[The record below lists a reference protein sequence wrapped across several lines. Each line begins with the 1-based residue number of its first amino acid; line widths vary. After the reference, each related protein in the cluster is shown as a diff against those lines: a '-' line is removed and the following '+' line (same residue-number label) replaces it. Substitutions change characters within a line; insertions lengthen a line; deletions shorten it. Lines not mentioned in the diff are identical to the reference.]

1 MHFVR
6 KETGG
11 IAVPNIKSSE
21 RRVRSNERKAEYNKR
36 LKSELKTVVKK
47 AINAQEQDL
56 ANKDDVVKLAQKKI
70 DHAVSKGILHK
81 NTAARRKARIARIQ
95 PLAD

>member
-1 MHFVR
+1 M
-6 KETGG
+6 
-11 IAVPNIKSSE
+11 PNIKSSE

-56 ANKDDVVKLAQKKI
+56 VNKDDVVKQAQKKL

-81 NTAARRKARIARIQ
+81 NTAARRKARIARTQ

>member
-1 MHFVR
+1 M
-6 KETGG
+6 
-11 IAVPNIKSSE
+11 PNIKSSE

-56 ANKDDVVKLAQKKI
+56 VNKDDVVKLAQKKI

>member
-1 MHFVR
+1 M
-6 KETGG
+6 
-11 IAVPNIKSSE
+11 PNIKSSE

-56 ANKDDVVKLAQKKI
+56 ANKEDVVKLAQKKI

>member
-1 MHFVR
+1 M
-6 KETGG
+6 
-11 IAVPNIKSSE
+11 PNIKSSE

-56 ANKDDVVKLAQKKI
+56 VNKDDVVRQAQKRI
-70 DHAVSKGILHK
+70 DHAVSKGIIHK
-81 NTAARRKARIARIQ
+81 NTAARRKARIARTQ

>member
-1 MHFVR
+1 MQFVR

-21 RRVRSNERKAEYNKR
+21 KRVRSNERKAEHNKR
-36 LKSELKTVVKK
+36 LRSELKTVVKK

-56 ANKDDVVKLAQKKI
+56 VNKDDIVRQAQKKL
-70 DHAVSKGILHK
+70 DHAVSKGIIHK
-81 NTAARRKARIARIQ
+81 NTAARRKARIVRTQ

>member
-1 MHFVR
+1 M
-6 KETGG
+6 
-11 IAVPNIKSSE
+11 PNIKSSE
-21 RRVRSNERKAEYNKR
+21 KRVRSNERKAEHNKR
-36 LKSELKTVVKK
+36 LRSELKTVVKK

-56 ANKDDVVKLAQKKI
+56 VNKDDVVKQAQKKL

>member
-1 MHFVR
+1 M
-6 KETGG
+6 
-11 IAVPNIKSSE
+11 PNIKSSE

-47 AINAQEQDL
+47 NNNDQKQDL

>member
-1 MHFVR
+1 M
-6 KETGG
+6 
-11 IAVPNIKSSE
+11 PNIKSSE

>member
-1 MHFVR
+1 M
-6 KETGG
+6 
-11 IAVPNIKSSE
+11 PNIKSSE
-21 RRVRSNERKAEYNKR
+21 KRVRSNERKAEHNKR
-36 LKSELKTVVKK
+36 LRSELKTVVKK

-56 ANKDDVVKLAQKKI
+56 VNKDDVVKQAQKKL

-81 NTAARRKARIARIQ
+81 NTAARRKARIARTQ

>member
-1 MHFVR
+1 
-6 KETGG
+6 
-11 IAVPNIKSSE
+11 
-21 RRVRSNERKAEYNKR
+21 AEYNKR

-56 ANKDDVVKLAQKKI
+56 VNKDDVVKQAQKKL

-81 NTAARRKARIARIQ
+81 NTAARRKARIARTQ

>member
-1 MHFVR
+1 M
-6 KETGG
+6 
-11 IAVPNIKSSE
+11 PNIRSSE

-56 ANKDDVVKLAQKKI
+56 ANKEDVVKLAQKKI

>member
-1 MHFVR
+1 M
-6 KETGG
+6 
-11 IAVPNIKSSE
+11 PNIKSSE

-56 ANKDDVVKLAQKKI
+56 VNKDDVVKQAQKKL

>member
-1 MHFVR
+1 
-6 KETGG
+6 
-11 IAVPNIKSSE
+11 VPNIKSSE